1 MDWISLKNIVR
12 RTKTPVIVTDETG
25 EPLIILPLSMY
36 QGSAVQVQEV
46 RPEATAQPL
55 IEPPKPPKSEHRSL
69 LEEISGEA
77 PAELP
82 LPAVTKPES
91 KSQPVIQREA
101 PPQVESVMAKL
112 PPQPVQEGVQTQEER
127 FIFMQ

>member
-1 MDWISLKNIVR
+1 MDWLSLKNIVR
-12 RTKTPVIVTDETG
+12 RTKTPVIVTDEAG

-36 QGSAVQVQEV
+36 QGSAVQVQEI

-82 LPAVTKPES
+82 LPAVTKAEP
-91 KSQPVIQREA
+91 KNQPVIQHEA
-101 PPQVESVMAKL
+101 PPQVEAVMTKI
-112 PPQPVQEGVQTQEER
+112 PPQPIVKESKNQEER